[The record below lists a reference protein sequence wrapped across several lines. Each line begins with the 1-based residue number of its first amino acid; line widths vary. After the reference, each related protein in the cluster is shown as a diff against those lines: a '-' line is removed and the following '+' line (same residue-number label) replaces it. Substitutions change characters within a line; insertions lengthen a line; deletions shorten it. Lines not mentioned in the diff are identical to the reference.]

1 MSVNSPTTGINIDN
15 SEINSPQGSTRFVLN
30 GVVEPGNLGSI
41 VSEGGNTLH
50 LNWPTGFKPIG
61 SKHVLAGY
69 TYWVLVNDEDGII
82 IAKQRGTVLTTLMYI
97 VGLGMDIRHQVRVKY
112 RVMNGADDVIYLTDG
127 FTTIKSINLS
137 RLEDYLLAGETIITA
152 NADGLGWDLTLF
164 NLFLNFDRPSLDTI
178 TVNSGGGSIKMGTY
192 SVVAQYLTE
201 TFDAAEWMD
210 TSDIIPIV
218 DESTPYNEIDGGFNS
233 DIPFTT
239 KSITLSYS
247 NIDTSFAFLR
257 LALISNID
265 GVISSEII
273 ANVPIGSSTLTYTIT
288 GGESGEVIPLEDIV
302 VSNQVYETAEDFEI
316 YDNKL
321 WLINVS
327 ETTVDHAILQTAVN
341 NITARW
347 ICKDTYEEAI
357 NSGDTK
363 SSSYYTEHR
372 SHMRDEVY
380 RYVIEFYFNNGF
392 VTSPYLLVG
401 RAKDTGAFTVLPTS
415 GEPNADVN
423 RPPAI
428 DGWDSS
434 LYTITNTYPAGVG
447 EVYLGDVEHLG
458 YTIANIGEQ
467 IERWRFCNTGVAI
480 GIGGYPDEIAEGI
493 LDQGEFAYWES
504 TELYPE
510 VFGTLAGT
518 PIRDFKFPDT
528 VLTSPADS
536 DSITPI
542 GVKFENIVIPA
553 EYADV
558 IIGYKIL
565 RVQRD
570 YSNSSVIDKGL
581 VTRVSK
587 NTYDDSSS
595 DYLQQTAPF
604 NWIDSVGVG
613 APGDD
618 EYHTKYVNELF
629 QAFHGHRTKLGEY
642 LNADYIKTESVAS
655 GTIKTYP
662 GVFTNTYSMDISLG
676 GNLSTE
682 GPINRKINAQALVQA
697 DTLTTNSLSVDIDNT
712 EQQEAYFL
720 ELNNRLDLS
729 HTTEVLNEGQ
739 VIHFY
744 YASLKKNLP
753 AQYGPAEGGIYIPCS
768 RNISSATSTII
779 FGGDVFISPLYFR
792 RCSKVDDDSFDP
804 ANDASDDVTGS
815 IEEYK
820 TLLKVYSESVIN
832 MNFRNEGDTEE
843 EVYYPK
849 SFSGNIEDFI
859 WQEQDY
865 DLDLIPNYYD
875 YNKAYSQENNYKPSF
890 GFSEGFDYEDEGE
903 GKFHFRIAVSNQ
915 VNQESRN
922 DQFRIFLPNNYRD
935 LPNTKGIGLSLFTKD
950 DKLFASMAHT
960 TYAIPVKA
968 QEIKALDAATYIG
981 TGEVLSLPEQE
992 LISTDYD
999 YAGLSS
1005 KWAQVVTPYGVVWPN
1020 NSGKIFLLSNT
1031 LTPISSNG
1039 LQQYYQENIKF
1050 FIQDKFNEWAE
1061 TLGSIN
1067 VYYEGF
1073 RNNANQSGLGW
1084 HSIYDPQNHRV
1095 LFTKRD
1101 VYPLFSTGIGAG
1113 LYAGVKNSGIIY
1125 PEGQYVFDEATQEF
1139 QEIIDAGTQETQV
1152 LSFNDATLFENK
1164 SFTISYSFI
1173 TNSWTSWHSYIP
1185 LIYSSDLET
1194 FYSSTSNLR
1203 KHNTNNIG
1211 EFSGTLYPHII
1222 DFVIKGEGG
1231 INVFD
1236 ELFYISKALIYN
1248 TDAKIWHDVLGKTFS
1263 KLITY
1268 NTTQCSGESEI
1279 VDTNTGDNPYLTLTA
1294 DNNTVIA
1301 ERLNNLWRLS
1311 GFRDIST
1318 SSLFKTKA
1326 WTLIQDEYFID
1337 AVLQNID
1344 YDKSPYELK
1353 AMKDHWLGVR
1363 LIFNQEDVRND
1374 KDAIPHKLITDVV
1387 GSSSYTKIR

>member
-1 MSVNSPTTGINIDN
+1 MSVNSPTTGINKDN
-15 SEINSPQGSTRFVLN
+15 GEINSPQGSTRFVLN

-112 RVMNGADDVIYLTDG
+112 RVMNGVDDVIYLTDG
-127 FTTIKSINLS
+127 FTTLKSINLS
-137 RLEDYLLAGETIITA
+137 RLEDYLLTGETVETA

-164 NLFLNFDRPSLDTI
+164 NLFITFDRPSLDTI
-178 TVNSGGGSIKMGTY
+178 TVNSGGGSMRLGTY
-192 SVVAQYLTE
+192 SIVPQYLTE

-218 DESTPYNEIDGGFNS
+218 NESTPYNEIDGGFNS

-247 NIDTSFAFLR
+247 NVDISFAYLR
-257 LALISNID
+257 LALIANID
-265 GVISSEII
+265 GVISSSII

-288 GGESGEVIPLEDIV
+288 GSEFQEVIPLEDIV
-302 VSNQVYETAEDFEI
+302 VSNQTYNTAEDFEI
-316 YDNKL
+316 YDNRL

-327 ETTVDHAILQTAVN
+327 EPVIDHAILQEAAS

-347 ICKDTYEEAI
+347 ICKDSYSEAI

-363 SSSYYTEHR
+363 SASYYTEHR
-372 SHMRDEVY
+372 THMRDEVY

-392 VTSPYLLVG
+392 ITSPYLLVG
-401 RAKDTGAFTVLPTS
+401 RAKDTGAFTSLPTS
-415 GEPNADVN
+415 GEINGSVN

-434 LYTITNTYPAGVG
+434 LYTITNVYPAGAG

-458 YTIANIGEQ
+458 YTSDNLGDQ
-467 IERWRFCNTGVAI
+467 IERWQFCNTGVGI
-480 GIGGYPDEIAEGI
+480 GVGGYPDEIAEGI
-493 LDQGEFAYWES
+493 TNQGEFAYWES
-504 TELYPE
+504 TEVYPE
-510 VFGTLAGT
+510 IFGSLAGT

-528 VLTSPADS
+528 PITSPATNDT
-536 DSITPI
+536 ITPI
-542 GVKFENIVIPA
+542 GVKFENIIIPE
-553 EYADV
+553 EYQDV

-587 NTYDDSSS
+587 NTYSETDS

-604 NWIDSVGVG
+604 NWIDSAVVTI
-613 APGDD
+613 AGDD
-618 EYHTKYVNELF
+618 QEHTKYVNELF

-642 LNADYIKTESVAS
+642 LNADYIKTEGVSA
-655 GTIKTYP
+655 GIIKFYP
-662 GVFTNTYSMDISLG
+662 GIFENTYSMDITLG
-676 GNLSTE
+676 SNLSTE
-682 GPINRKINAQALVQA
+682 NPINRKINAQALVQA
-697 DTLTTNSLSVDIDNT
+697 DTLTTNSLSVNIDNT

-729 HTTEVLNEGQ
+729 YTTESLADGQ
-739 VIHFY
+739 TIHFY

-768 RNISSATSTII
+768 RNISSGTSTII
-779 FGGDVFISPLYFR
+779 FGGDTFISPLYFR
-792 RCSKVDDDSFDP
+792 RCAKLDDVSFDP
-804 ANDASDDVTGS
+804 VNDAGDNVDGTVV
-815 IEEYK
+815 EYK
-820 TLLKVYSESVIN
+820 TLLKVYSESIIN
-832 MNFRNEGDTEE
+832 MNFRNEGDTED

-849 SFSGNIEDFI
+849 SFSGNITDFI

-865 DLDLIPNYYD
+865 DQDLIPNYYD
-875 YNKAYSQENNYKPSF
+875 YNDAYSQENNYKPSF
-890 GFSEGFDYEDEGE
+890 GFAEGFDYNDEGE
-903 GKFHFRIAVSNQ
+903 GQFPFRIAVSNQ
-915 VNQESRN
+915 INQESRT
-922 DQFRIFLPNNYRD
+922 DQFRVFLPNNYRD
-935 LPNTKGIGLSLFTKD
+935 LPNTKGVGLSLFTKD

-1005 KWAQVVTPYGVVWPN
+1005 KWAQIVTPYGVVWPN

-1039 LQQYYQENIKF
+1039 LQQYYQENAKF
-1050 FIQDKFNEWAE
+1050 FIQDKFIEWNNAGLMDA
-1061 TLGSIN
+1061 T
-1067 VYYEGF
+1067 F
-1073 RNNANQSGLGW
+1073 TPRNNANPNGLGW

-1101 VYPLFSTGIGAG
+1101 VYPLFDAVERVRFVIGDVHINLG
-1113 LYAGVKNSGIIY
+1113 ERVYNT
-1125 PEGQYVFDEATQEF
+1125 DTQEF
-1139 QEIIDAGTQETQV
+1139 EVVTSGHFNLYET
-1152 LSFNDATLFENK
+1152 LDLDDKELFEDK
-1164 SFTISYSFI
+1164 SFTISYSFL
-1173 TNSWTSWHSYIP
+1173 TNSWASWHSYIP
-1185 LIYSSDLET
+1185 LIYSSDLEA
-1194 FYSSTSNLR
+1194 FYSSTVNLR

-1211 EFSGTLYPHII
+1211 EFSGDLYPHII
-1222 DFVIKGEGG
+1222 DFVLRGEGG
-1231 INVFD
+1231 VNVFD
-1236 ELFYISKALIYN
+1236 ELFYISKALKYDSEAKMWY
-1248 TDAKIWHDVLGKTFS
+1248 DAANKTFTN
-1263 KLITY
+1263 LITY

-1279 VDTNTGDNPYLTLTA
+1279 VDTNAGDNPYLTLTA

-1311 GFRDIST
+1311 GFRDLST
-1318 SSLFKTKA
+1318 SPLFKTKS
-1326 WTLIQDEYFID
+1326 WDIIKDEYFID

-1363 LIFNQEDVRND
+1363 LIFNQEDTRDDVN
-1374 KDAIPHKLITDVV
+1374 AIPHKIITDVI
-1387 GSSSYTKIR
+1387 GSASYPKIR